1 MAKHQTNFRGLLFIC
16 IIVTFHI
23 LSQKCC
29 RGKLWKD
36 VRPCIYPCCV
46 WVLRHHEHEVE
57 VDKVCA
63 AADADDAALQVCLCL
78 SDGLEWWQDL
88 GVLRETR
95 SRQAKRDEDRNRQR
109 NILKQSVCAVQM
121 SNNVWNLE
129 SEKKWKK
136 NLGRFFFAY
145 SGIVAV
151 NDQWQGNTMWEE
163 LRGVLKC
170 LLLLWKKP

>member
-1 MAKHQTNFRGLLFIC
+1 MAKHQTHFRGLLFIC

-23 LSQKCC
+23 LSQKCR

-95 SRQAKRDEDRNRQR
+95 SRQTKRDEDRNRQR

-136 NLGRFFFAY
+136 NLGRFFFRL
-145 SGIVAV
+145 
-151 NDQWQGNTMWEE
+151 
-163 LRGVLKC
+163 LRYCCGKWSVTR
-170 LLLLWKKP
+170 